1 MYPLQNALWM
11 QLRKC
16 DVDCESSLRLSRLEL
31 TLLAQIVKIVD
42 CRFNRHGRRERT
54 RGNNEPICELK
65 DVFRAPAVFRAPNIH
80 EKLVC
85 LVLLRILCRLELAS
99 DEKVPV
105 KNCSPIDR
113 KAEVAVLLLLNLVD
127 HESARLF
134 KRIKVIPRV
143 DKPARYLTALVPVLL
158 EQGTERAWFL
168 RVVGLD
174 LIVWMELGTRLI

>member
-1 MYPLQNALWM
+1 M
-11 QLRKC
+11 
-16 DVDCESSLRLSRLEL
+16 
-31 TLLAQIVKIVD
+31 
-42 CRFNRHGRRERT
+42 
-54 RGNNEPICELK
+54 
-65 DVFRAPAVFRAPNIH
+65 
-80 EKLVC
+80 
-85 LVLLRILCRLELAS
+85 RILCRLELAS

-127 HESARLF
+127 HESARLI

-143 DKPARYLTALVPVLL
+143 DKPARYLTTLVPVLL

>member
-31 TLLAQIVKIVD
+31 TLLAQIVKIVY

-54 RGNNEPICELK
+54 RGNNELICELK

-85 LVLLRILCRLELAS
+85 LVLLHILCRLELAS

-105 KNCSPIDR
+105 KNCSPVDR
-113 KAEVAVLLLLNLVD
+113 EAKVAVLLLFHLVD
-127 HESARLF
+127 HESERLC

-143 DKPARYLTALVPVLL
+143 DKPARYLTALVPILL
-158 EQGTERAWFL
+158 EQGAERAWFL

-174 LIVWMELGTRLI
+174 LVVRMELGARLV